1 MKPNVI
7 FERKTGKNFEQT
19 YQSEN
24 KEQVYQDLAHELISK
39 KLCGCSYI
47 RSITRKQLYNG
58 FIKIVVAYDNGDRRI
73 YTIEDH

>member
-7 FERKTGKNFEQT
+7 FEKKVGKNFEQT
-19 YQSEN
+19 WSSDD
-24 KEQVYQDLAHELISK
+24 KMKVYEDLTHELVAK

-58 FIKIVVAYDNGDRRI
+58 FVKITVTYDNGDRRI
-73 YTIEDH
+73 YHINDH

>member
-7 FERKTGKNFEQT
+7 FEKKTGRNYEQT
-19 YQSEN
+19 WSSED
-24 KEQVYQDLAHELISK
+24 KERIYEDLAHELISK

-58 FIKIVVAYDNGDRRI
+58 FIKITVTYDNGDRRI
-73 YTIEDH
+73 YTINDH